1 MAGLITA
8 GALSAIWCL
17 IALRLGPA
25 IGFLDLPDG
34 DLKTHRIPAVPL
46 GGVGIFF
53 AVHIALTVEGRLDP
67 GLLAASGILL
77 VAGLIDD
84 RWNVSPWL
92 RLGAVLG
99 AGVAMMAWSAVAS
112 VDGTALAVAGVLLVV
127 VIVNAVNLLDGLD
140 GLAGSAAAVSA
151 VGLAAL
157 AAMRDLPGAFHL
169 ILVGALI
176 GFLLFNW
183 HPARVFLGDNGA
195 YVTGLFLAYG
205 IIESSPGDP
214 ASDLLVAIT
223 MLGVFLVDLAATIL
237 RRFRGRKALFGGDRD
252 HLYDQLRRR
261 GWSVPAVVLVAI
273 LVHSGFVALALVLE
287 AGEVGWW
294 SLPIVFIV
302 AGMLFGALGAG
313 GFLQRSP
320 TR

>member
-17 IALRLGPA
+17 IALWLGPA
-25 IGFLDLPDG
+25 IGLVDSPVG
-34 DLKTHRIPAVPL
+34 ELKIHERPAVPL
-46 GGVGIFF
+46 GGVGVFV
-53 AVHIALTVEGRLDP
+53 AVHVALAADGRFDL

-92 RLGAVLG
+92 RLGAALG
-99 AGVAMMAWSAVAS
+99 AGVALMAWSAVAS
-112 VDGTALAVAGVLLVV
+112 VDGTALVVAGVLLVV
-127 VIVNAVNLLDGLD
+127 VTVNAVNLFDGLD

-157 AAMRDLPGAFHL
+157 AAMRDLPGAFHI
-169 ILVGALI
+169 ILVGALV
-176 GFLLFNW
+176 GFLFFNW

-195 YVTGLFLAYG
+195 YLTGIFLAYG

-214 ASDLLVAIT
+214 TSGLLVAVT

-237 RRFRGRKALFGGDRD
+237 RRFRGRKALFSGDRD
-252 HLYDQLRRR
+252 HLYDQLHRR
-261 GWSVPAVVLVAI
+261 GWSVPAVVLVGI
-273 LVHSGFVALALVLE
+273 VVQSGFVALALVLE

-294 SLPIVFIV
+294 SLPILFIV
-302 AGMLFGALGAG
+302 AGMIFGALGAG